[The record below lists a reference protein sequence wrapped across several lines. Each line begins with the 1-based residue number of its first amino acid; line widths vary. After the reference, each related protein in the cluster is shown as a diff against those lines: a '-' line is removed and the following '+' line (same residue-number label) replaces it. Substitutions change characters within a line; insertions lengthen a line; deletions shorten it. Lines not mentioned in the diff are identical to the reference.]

1 MKKIEENKNKRWKE
15 RMQEK
20 YKTTMRWLCG
30 LWALGLGSRLTLELL
45 LSDGWIHIPKHP
57 LNIWFDF
64 LPLCL
69 FGLFVVI
76 FETREMTKY
85 LNKSAAVDN
94 KKSRRALD
102 EIVTKLIKR
111 REGSYLPVGIKE

>member
-1 MKKIEENKNKRWKE
+1 MFGLGKEEMKRENRE
-15 RMQEK
+15 L
-20 YKTTMRWLCG
+20 YKTTLRWLCG

-45 LSDGWIHIPKHP
+45 LSDGWVHVPKHP

-76 FETREMTKY
+76 FEMKEMARSI
-85 LNKSAAVDN
+85 NKSAAVYN
-94 KKSRRALD
+94 KKSRRTLT
-102 EIVTKLIKR
+102 EIVAELMR
-111 REGSYLPVGIKE
+111 RRGGSYPSVGIKE